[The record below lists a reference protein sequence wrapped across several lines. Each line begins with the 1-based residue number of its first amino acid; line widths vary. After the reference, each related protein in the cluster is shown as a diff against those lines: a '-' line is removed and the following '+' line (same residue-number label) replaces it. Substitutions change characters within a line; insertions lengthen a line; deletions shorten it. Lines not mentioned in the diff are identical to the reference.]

1 MAIFF
6 IMGGLYL
13 ALYINAKQI
22 DSSTC
27 DDLATDSPEVSLY
40 CDDQQGSIYDTYWL
54 SYRKYTDEDEAA
66 SLEQELSNW
75 DSDRLQKGSRFTVI
89 YGFCGIT
96 FLLIGLANLCT
107 AIGAYNFNARAA
119 GLCCASCLGCINLA
133 AMITTACF
141 RFNTMGKLA
150 ALSECP
156 SDYEGTND

>member
-40 CDDQQGSIYDTYWL
+40 CDDQQSSIYDTYWL

-66 SLEQELSNW
+66 SLE
-75 DSDRLQKGSRFTVI
+75 
-89 YGFCGIT
+89 
-96 FLLIGLANLCT
+96 
-107 AIGAYNFNARAA
+107 
-119 GLCCASCLGCINLA
+119 
-133 AMITTACF
+133 
-141 RFNTMGKLA
+141 
-150 ALSECP
+150 
-156 SDYEGTND
+156 